1 MDMDLIV
8 NWFMMIAGIYLMVR
22 GVVGIVRY
30 LVKKI

>member
-8 NWFMMIAGIYLMVR
+8 NWFMMIAGIYLMTR

-30 LVKKI
+30 LVKKL